1 MINLLEVKDV
11 DKVYTLRSG
20 DYTQPKKLMALNH
33 VSLELKS
40 KETLGLV
47 GESGSGK
54 STLAKIILGIEK
66 CDHGYMNFDGQEL
79 KVWNKSVRACMQ
91 IIFQNAL
98 ASLNPRMRVEDML
111 KEPFIV
117 HGVVPPQGVQ
127 KRCAELL
134 ASVHLDTNFM
144 NKYAHELSGGEA
156 QRIAIAR
163 AIALNPKLLICDEAV
178 SSLDVIVRAQIM
190 DLLLELQ
197 EQYKIAYLFISHDF
211 GVIRHMSD
219 RICVMENGHIVETGP
234 SQDLFLA
241 PKTSYTQR
249 LIQASFL

>member
-1 MINLLEVKDV
+1 MTTLLEVKDV
-11 DKVYTLRSG
+11 DKAYTLRGG
-20 DYTQPKKLMALNH
+20 DYAHPKKLMALNH
-33 VSLELKS
+33 VSLELNA

-66 CDHGYMNFDGQEL
+66 RTQGLINFDGQEL
-79 KVWNKSVRACMQ
+79 KVWDKSVRARMQ

-117 HGVVPPQGVQ
+117 HGITPPQGLQ

-134 ASVHLDTNFM
+134 ASVHLDANFM

-197 EQYKIAYLFISHDF
+197 DQYDMAYLFISHDF

-219 RICVMENGHIVETGP
+219 RISVMENGCIVETGP
-234 SQDLFLA
+234 SQDLFLT
-241 PKTSYTQR
+241 PKTAYTQR